1 LEQIKLIDTD
11 FLNDAGE
18 IETRAVPEE
27 SIEAKGLVKVYNGR
41 PVVDRVDIR
50 LDRRRIVGLLG
61 PNGAGKTTT
70 FYMIVGLTRPDDGCV
85 FLDGQDIT
93 QDPMYLRARR
103 GINYL
108 AQEPSVFRKLTVEQ
122 NLMAILETMD
132 ISSQERKRRLESLL
146 GELNLSHLAKQKA
159 SSLSGG
165 ERRRLEI
172 TRALVTEPRFML
184 LDEPFAGI
192 DPLVLTDIQQIIRH
206 LKDRGLGIIIS
217 DHNVRETLSVCD
229 SAYIINEGRIIE
241 YGPPEKIVKSEI
253 ARCNYL
259 GENFCL

>member
-1 LEQIKLIDTD
+1 VLQIGIV
-11 FLNDAGE
+11 AVSEE
-18 IETRAVPEE
+18 ILQAE
-27 SIEAKGLVKVYNGR
+27 GLVKIYNGKR
-41 PVVDRVDIR
+41 VVDCVSLGLKREE
-50 LDRRRIVGLLG
+50 IVGLLG

-70 FYMIVGLTRPDDGCV
+70 FYMVVGLARPNKGNV

-93 QDPMYLRARR
+93 NDPMYLRARK

-122 NLMAILETMD
+122 NLLAILETLD
-132 ISSQERKRRLESLL
+132 ISAHERKTRLERLL
-146 GELNLSHLAKQKA
+146 AELNIAHLAKQKA

-172 TRALVTEPRFML
+172 TRALVAEPRFML

-192 DPLVLTDIQQIIRH
+192 DPLILNDIQGIIKQ
-206 LKDRGLGIIIS
+206 LKAKGLGIIIS

-229 SAYIINEGRIIE
+229 TAYIINEGKIIE
-241 YGPPEKIVKSEI
+241 QGAPEKIVQSEI
-253 ARCNYL
+253 VRSVYL
-259 GENFCL
+259 GENFTL